1 MSIDG
6 KGSYQVSDGGGVP
19 IDKFRLIYVIFGWL
33 GIGTLLPWNM
43 FITVS
48 AYWDDKW
55 KTVNGT
61 LANANGTFATN
72 GTLAN
77 SDVKNEIQLSWNSNM
92 AMASMVPNVT
102 FLLLNASF
110 GHHFKTTPRLLI
122 SLIFVILL
130 FGITCAVTKVDTDP
144 WQEKFWMGTI
154 ISIILININSAIFQG
169 GLLGVAG
176 KFPPQ
181 YMGIVFGGQAFGGI
195 FASVTNVLVILM
207 GVSPANAAFFC
218 FLVAVVFLGTALVCF
233 LVATRSEFFQYYLDE
248 KKVTTEITN
257 VDDEGETD
265 DIKGKFLQNNEV
277 EVKMPTQRVLPW
289 MVFRTISVYG
299 ISVFLCFAVTLA
311 CFPAITVL
319 VKSSTLPTDTDNYDK
334 ELYPWG
340 VKFFIPV
347 CCFVL
352 FNVGDW
358 LGRFLAEMIQWPK
371 PGRFGMF
378 LVLALSL
385 LRLAFIPLFLFCNIP
400 QERHFTTTIFS
411 NEAFY
416 IIFMSLFS
424 LSNGYLSCICMMSAP
439 QLCKGGEAQTASS
452 MMVALL
458 GLGLGTGSLM
468 SYPVK
473 SLI

>member
-1 MSIDG
+1 VELQHG
-6 KGSYQVSDGGGVP
+6 HG
-19 IDKFRLIYVIFGWL
+19 LH
-33 GIGTLLPWNM
+33 
-43 FITVS
+43 
-48 AYWDDKW
+48 
-55 KTVNGT
+55 
-61 LANANGTFATN
+61 
-72 GTLAN
+72 
-77 SDVKNEIQLSWNSNM
+77 
-92 AMASMVPNVT
+92 VPNVT

-130 FGITCAVTKVDTDP
+130 FGITCAMTKVDTDP

-257 VDDEGETD
+257 VDEEGETD